1 MRQLEDYEAFIFD
14 LDGTLID
21 SGKYH
26 AQAFADA
33 VFNQSGYVLTPEEH
47 LEVFAGHS
55 LSFCPLLN
63 ERYGLTLDPA
73 AVLAEKRTRVKE
85 IFKADLFFGALEFL
99 DQWREVVPFGLATN
113 SPLAF
118 VRPALEEVGIYNY
131 FDSITTADDVTQR
144 KPHPEVF
151 EITFKKLRI
160 DPLKTVVFEDQLI
173 GIEAARLAGAQVVVI
188 DNGQSVVF
196 PADVP
201 VRTWKELLA
210 E

>member
-1 MRQLEDYEAFIFD
+1 MKLEDFDAFIFD

-33 VFNQSGYVLTPEEH
+33 VLHQSGYELTPAEH

-63 ERYGLTLDPA
+63 ERHGLSLDPA

-85 IFKADLFFGALEFL
+85 IFKADLFEGALGFL
-99 DQWREVVPFGLATN
+99 DQWRGRHPFGLATN

-118 VRPALEEVGIYNY
+118 VRPALEDVGIYAY
-131 FDSITTADDVTQR
+131 FDSITTADDVNQR

-151 EITFKKLRI
+151 EITFQKLGV
-160 DPLKTVVFEDQLI
+160 DPLKTLVFEDQLI
-173 GIEAARLAGAQVVVI
+173 GIEAARLAGAQVVAI

-196 PADVP
+196 PPDVP
-201 VRTWKELLA
+201 VLTWKELV
-210 E
+210 EE

>member
-1 MRQLEDYEAFIFD
+1 MQQLEDYEAFIFD

-33 VFNQSGYVLTPEEH
+33 VFHQSGYVLTPAEH

-55 LSFCPLLN
+55 LSFCPQLN
-63 ERYGLTLDPA
+63 ERYGLSLDPS
-73 AVLAEKRTRVKE
+73 AVLAEKRTRVQE
-85 IFKADLFFGALEFL
+85 IFKADLFSGALEFL
-99 DQWREVVPFGLATN
+99 DKWHGVHPFGLATN

-118 VRPALEEVGIYNY
+118 VRPALEEVGIYTY

-151 EITFKKLRI
+151 EIAFQKLSV
-160 DPLKTVVFEDQLI
+160 DPSKTIVFEDQLI
-173 GIEAARLAGAQVVVI
+173 GIEAAHLAGAQVVVI
-188 DNGQSVVF
+188 NNGQQVVF
-196 PADVP
+196 PPDIP
-201 VRTWKELLA
+201 VRTWKELLV